1 VKSAGIDSGGGNNMK
16 RIPKF
21 QTLEEAAEF
30 WDTHDFEDY
39 VGDTEPVTITV
50 KIPTRQMRLT
60 VPLDLKVYQQIETLA
75 TQRGVRIEKM
85 VSAWLKEKTLAES
98 ERK

>member
-1 VKSAGIDSGGGNNMK
+1 MK
-16 RIPKF
+16 RIPRF
-21 QTLEEAAEF
+21 QTLEQAAKF

-39 VGDTEPVTITV
+39 VGDTKPVTIAV
-50 KIPTRQMRLT
+50 KIPRRRIRLT

-75 TQRGVRIEKM
+75 AERGVRIETM

-98 ERK
+98 ER

>member
-1 VKSAGIDSGGGNNMK
+1 MK

-21 QTLEEAAEF
+21 QSLEEAAEF

-39 VGDTEPVTITV
+39 VGDTEPVTIAV
-50 KIPTRQMRLT
+50 RIPRRRISLT
-60 VPLDLKVYQQIETLA
+60 VSLDLSVYQQIETLA
-75 TQRGVRIEKM
+75 TQRGVRIERM

>member
-1 VKSAGIDSGGGNNMK
+1 MK
-16 RIPKF
+16 RVPKF
-21 QTLEEAAEF
+21 QSWEEAAEF

-50 KIPTRQMRLT
+50 TIPRRRTRLT

-75 TQRGVRIEKM
+75 SQRGVRVEKL
-85 VSAWLKEKTLAES
+85 VSAWLKEKVLAES
-98 ERK
+98 